1 MKRLLVAAALAAAC
15 WTAAAEPRPEP
26 RPGPKPSP
34 KPIRM
39 MAPMPTYSVR
49 AENEVWLIT
58 NLVDDGTRTT
68 ISYRIATIE
77 PDGRVVVTRRKGT
90 FCVGSARAAQ
100 NADYLISE
108 LNESMKDLERQVRNK
123 ADRPPQKLSGE
134 AKRRNDEARE
144 RLLRKQ
150 EELRKARDA
159 RAAKESPPPA
169 K

>member
-1 MKRLLVAAALAAAC
+1 MKRLLVAAAFTAVC
-15 WTAAAEPRPEP
+15 WTAAEALPDA
-26 RPGPKPSP
+26 KPSP
-34 KPIRM
+34 RPVG
-39 MAPMPTYSVR
+39 MAAKRPKPTYSV
-49 AENEVWLIT
+49 AKENEVWLIT

-134 AKRRNDEARE
+134 AKRKNDEARD

-159 RAAKESPPPA
+159 RAAGETPPPA

>member
-15 WTAAAEPRPEP
+15 WTVAAEPRPEP
-26 RPGPKPSP
+26 RPDAKPSP

-77 PDGRVVVTRRKGT
+77 PDGRVVATGRTGA
-90 FCVGSARAAQ
+90 FCVGSARAV
-100 NADYLISE
+100 ADLLCRLE
-108 LNESMKDLERQVRNK
+108 LLEDDVCNT
-123 ADRPPQKLSGE
+123 PPKPKIDAG
-134 AKRRNDEARE
+134 ART
-144 RLLRKQ
+144 
-150 EELRKARDA
+150 
-159 RAAKESPPPA
+159 PPPA